1 MRRALLAPVLVAALA
16 VAAVVTLSLLTYRN
30 VRHGYQAEFAT
41 RLAGIAGTGASQVRP
56 ADVADAHLLGEA
68 GGGYLAIQI
77 LMQGL
82 CATPGTADATLI
94 DSAGVVL
101 YDCRGVE
108 WQGQHSVL
116 DTLAHAA
123 LARALAGRPAVSTPF
138 RSGGATRHAGLAPVL
153 ADDRH
158 VVAVVAVEAE
168 PGYVGPLAELR
179 QRLLLLT
186 VLITLALV
194 ILAAVIVRGAL
205 AAARLER
212 RLSRSENLAA
222 MGRLTAT
229 LAHEIKNPL
238 AIIRASA
245 KRLGRLEGEPQRM
258 ADYVIEEVDRLS
270 GTVARYLEFAR
281 GGEVPPGA
289 GDARATL
296 DATLAL
302 LDGECRAR
310 RVEVVRAGAWPD
322 PAPVALDPDSLKQ
335 VWLNLLLNAFEAMP
349 DGGRVT
355 VSLDERR
362 GAFEAAIADRG
373 TGMTSE
379 MLKRAGEP
387 FVTTKAKGSGL
398 GLFLTRRLVR
408 SAGGELTLASAPGS
422 GVTATVR
429 LPRRR
434 DAQPASEKNP
444 G

>member
-16 VAAVVTLSLLTYRN
+16 VIAVATLSLLSYRS
-30 VRHGYQAEFAT
+30 VKRGYETEFSS
-41 RLAGIAGTGASQVRP
+41 RLAGIAATGASQVRP
-56 ADVADAHLLGEA
+56 TDVAEAHLYGEA

-108 WQGQHSVL
+108 WQDQRSPL

-123 LARALAGRPAVSTPF
+123 LALALGGTPSVSAPFHAGDDR
-138 RSGGATRHAGLAPVL
+138 RQAGLAPVRGE
-153 ADDRH
+153 DHH
-158 VVAVVAVEAE
+158 VVAVVAVEAA
-168 PGYVGPLAELR
+168 PGYDAPLALLG
-179 QRLLLLT
+179 QRLLLLAT
-186 VLITLALV
+186 LITLAIL
-194 ILAAVIVRGAL
+194 ILAGVIVRGAV
-205 AAARLER
+205 AAERLER

-245 KRLGRLEGEPQRM
+245 KRLGKLEGEPQRM
-258 ADYVIEEVDRLS
+258 ADYVVEEVDRLS
-270 GTVARYLEFAR
+270 ATVARYLEFAR
-281 GGEVPPGA
+281 GADLPPGQ

-302 LDGECRAR
+302 LEGECRAR
-310 RVEVVRAGAWPD
+310 RVEVSRAGAWPD
-322 PAPVALDPDSLKQ
+322 AAPVALDPDSLKQ
-335 VWLNLLLNAFEAMP
+335 VWLNLLLNALEALP
-349 DGGRVT
+349 EGGQVT
-355 VSLDERR
+355 VTFDERR
-362 GAFEAAIADRG
+362 AAFEAAIADDGPGIPAETLQR
-373 TGMTSE
+373 
-379 MLKRAGEP
+379 LGEP

-408 SAGGELTLASAPGS
+408 AAGGELAIDSAPGR
-422 GVTATVR
+422 GTTCRVT
-429 LPRRR
+429 LPRRS
-434 DAQPASEKNP
+434 A
-444 G
+444 